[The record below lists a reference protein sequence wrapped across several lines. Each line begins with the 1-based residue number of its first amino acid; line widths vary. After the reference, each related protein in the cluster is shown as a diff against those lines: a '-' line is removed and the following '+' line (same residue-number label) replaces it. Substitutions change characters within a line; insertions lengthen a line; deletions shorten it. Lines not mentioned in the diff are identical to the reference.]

1 MPDSPPPD
9 RPSRMKI
16 VSIRMSEDAWEAIQ
30 AESVRA
36 GISASEF
43 IREAAMVRLGFRW
56 GRRDDL
62 DALTQRL
69 RELGVLRNDY

>member
-1 MPDSPPPD
+1 
-9 RPSRMKI
+9 MKI
-16 VSIRMSEDAWEAIQ
+16 VSIRMSEDIWEAIQ
-30 AESVRA
+30 AESLRA

-62 DALTQRL
+62 DGLTQQL
-69 RELGVLRNDY
+69 RDLGVIRNDY

>member
-1 MPDSPPPD
+1 MPDSRPPD
-9 RPSRMKI
+9 QPSRMKI
-16 VSIRMSEDAWEAIQ
+16 VSIRMSEDTWEAIQ
-30 AESVRA
+30 AESLRA

-62 DALTQRL
+62 DTLTERL
-69 RELGVLRNDY
+69 RELGVIRHEY